1 MNVLTDPLLFSD
13 LQGNIPPQWLLGQDF
28 FFPGNVN
35 IPQGLIYTGAAF
47 KLPTSLTFATTTS
60 TGTVSPTLAVTVSGP
75 SGETTTEY
83 VLTASQTDSRTI
95 ALPDNATGLRFAV
108 SSPAGPFT
116 DDMSIT
122 VTPVSAI
129 DRIYPPN
136 IMGRASTAYASG
148 YYRDRVHVTQV
159 YANEIRPLIANFGGA
174 LNKGRAIASATWDTY
189 QGAFAS
195 LATPTL
201 TETTATVVMAAQY
214 SGNAVIR
221 CTATLDNGEK
231 IVQQFYIDV
240 LPAPVYQ
247 GEVYVT
253 GPSRVT
259 VEA

>member
-1 MNVLTDPLLFSD
+1 MNVLTNPLLFSD
-13 LQGNIPPQWLLGQDF
+13 LQGNIPPQWMLGQDY
-28 FFPGNVN
+28 FFPGN
-35 IPQGLIYTGAAF
+35 IGIAQGLIYTGAAF
-47 KLPTSLTFATTTS
+47 KLPTSMTFSVTTTAGLVVP
-60 TGTVSPTLAVTVSGP
+60 TLTVSVSGP
-75 SGETTTEY
+75 SGETVTPL
-83 VLTASQTDSRTI
+83 VLEPSQTITPTI
-95 ALPDNATGLRFAV
+95 LLPDNATGLRFAL
-108 SSPAGPFT
+108 SSASGPFT
-116 DDMSIT
+116 EDMEVT
-122 VTPVSAI
+122 VAAGTAI

-136 IMGRASTAYASG
+136 TMGRASTAYASG

-195 LATPTL
+195 LATPAL
-201 TETTATVVMAAQY
+201 TETTATVAMSAQY